1 MLCNTRSVARIK
13 NSKKSLGPKRNH
25 PEDGIPSVSNSAHC
39 IKARLQRYHADGEDD
54 TGLRPLGLIGEIHR
68 YPDSAGDELDFFA
81 TPGGGLQSGIERH
94 KLRLMLSCQAYQV
107 SVGNLFA
114 PQNSLEHPDRSPI
127 RGGAE

>member
-54 TGLRPLGLIGEIHR
+54 TGLRPLGLIGAR
-68 YPDSAGDELDFFA
+68 SLAASAGVFA
-81 TPGGGLQSGIERH
+81 VATAAGLEEMRMKPNWVKAHVAQRSRDD
-94 KLRLMLSCQAYQV
+94 S
-107 SVGNLFA
+107 
-114 PQNSLEHPDRSPI
+114 SLCV
-127 RGGAE
+127 AAV